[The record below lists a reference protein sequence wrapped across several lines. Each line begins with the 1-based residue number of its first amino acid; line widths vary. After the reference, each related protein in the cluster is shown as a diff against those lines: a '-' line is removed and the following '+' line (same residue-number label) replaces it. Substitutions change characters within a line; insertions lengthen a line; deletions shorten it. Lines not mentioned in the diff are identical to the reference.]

1 MRKLLLPVALL
12 ACSDVSQGSPDLA
25 GAGGSCL
32 GSSLLAS
39 LGREHL
45 LVGASMT
52 DQSAAA
58 APFDLR
64 YLYISGQFPD
74 QGDPCTTCLSNCTTS
89 DTGGTHSCSNAG
101 GGCGWWGCWQY
112 DQDPPGEYVPNFAMS
127 AAKNNQIPMY
137 TWYVILQA
145 SGAKEG
151 PPDEVNVTNDPTFM
165 TRYFDHWRFF
175 LQHVG
180 DTAAILH
187 LEPDFWGYA
196 EMVNA
201 NPHLIPSQVT
211 AANPS
216 DCGSQE
222 NSIAGLAHCMIAMTR
237 KYAPNAKVGLHGS
250 AWGTSMD
257 VLMNTQASFDI
268 AGEAQKLAAFLVA
281 AGAQGGDF
289 LVVDAS
295 DRDAGYYQYVKGDNG
310 AHFWDTSNAKLPNFQ
325 QAFAWAKALA
335 EAADLPILWWQ
346 LPVGNPAQNN
356 TCDHYQDNRVDYS
369 SATPTRWPPLTA
381 SAWPSAPAPTATP
394 RRRATATTSS

>member
-1 MRKLLLPVALL
+1 
-12 ACSDVSQGSPDLA
+12 
-25 GAGGSCL
+25 
-32 GSSLLAS
+32 
-39 LGREHL
+39 
-45 LVGASMT
+45 
-52 DQSAAA
+52 
-58 APFDLR
+58 
-64 YLYISGQFPD
+64 
-74 QGDPCTTCLSNCTTS
+74 
-89 DTGGTHSCSNAG
+89 
-101 GGCGWWGCWQY
+101 
-112 DQDPPGEYVPNFAMS
+112 MS

-151 PPDEVNVTNDPTFM
+151 PPDEVSVTNDPTFM

-180 DTAAILH
+180 NTQAILH
-187 LEPDFWGYA
+187 IEPDFWGYA

-201 NPHLIPSQVT
+201 NPHLIPSKVT
-211 AANPS
+211 ASNPT

-257 VLMNTQASFDI
+257 VLMNTQAGFDV

-281 AGAQGGDF
+281 AGAQDGDF
-289 LVVDAS
+289 LAVDAS
-295 DRDAGYYQYVKGDNG
+295 DRDAGFYQYVKGDNG

-356 TCDHYQDNRVDYS
+356 TCDHYQDNRVDYFLGHTDEVAGS
-369 SATPTRWPPLTA
+369 HGVGMAFGAGADCNTTPESDGNNLIMKTQAYSQKGGQPLC
-381 SAWPSAPAPTATP
+381 P
-394 RRRATATTSS
+394 